1 MGYSIHDGLVIADN
15 YDDEHYDDDDDMA
28 MATTM
33 LRSYEHCT
41 VYSTYSNVPV
51 MKDTVV
57 TLLALMHLWCVSI

>member
-33 LRSYEHCT
+33 LRSYE
-41 VYSTYSNVPV
+41 YNGQ
-51 MKDTVV
+51 
-57 TLLALMHLWCVSI
+57 